1 MTVRRFI
8 TRALIAIAG
17 SLVLSVLYY
26 VVFSLL
32 FSTDVEK
39 ELIRENRLYAEELPE
54 AEMATEMVSDV
65 MELLHMRDKNIYL
78 SVFKAELP
86 QVGDM
91 LEGKPADASSS
102 AAQTESSWR
111 AIFDTLAVKKI
122 IPPMQLPLENL
133 NYTNVGAS
141 VGERMNPFY
150 KVKVHH
156 DGMDFVAN
164 EGTEVLAT
172 ASGIVTKVQ
181 SSEGGKGNM
190 VEISHAGGYVTRY
203 AHLLKTL
210 VRKGE
215 RVKAGKAIGLVGAS
229 GRAFTTHLHY
239 EVLHDGEV
247 MDPVHFFF
255 SSLTPDEYADFLAMS
270 SSSGQSMD

>member
-239 EVLHDGEV
+239 EVLHDGEI

>member
-190 VEISHAGGYVTRY
+190 VEITHAGGYVTRY

-239 EVLHDGEV
+239 EVLHDGEI

>member
-1 MTVRRFI
+1 MTVRKFI
-8 TRALIAIAG
+8 IRALIAIAG

-54 AEMATEMVSDV
+54 AEMATGMVGDV
-65 MELLHMRDKNIYL
+65 MELLQMRDKNIYL

-91 LEGKPADASSS
+91 LEGKPVDASSS

-172 ASGIVTKVQ
+172 APGIVTKVQ

-190 VEISHAGGYVTRY
+190 VEITHTGGYVTRY

>member
-1 MTVRRFI
+1 MTVRKFI
-8 TRALIAIAG
+8 IRTLIAIAG

-54 AEMATEMVSDV
+54 AEMATEMVGDV
-65 MELLHMRDKNIYL
+65 MELLQMRDKNIYL

-91 LEGKPADASSS
+91 LEGKPADASLS

-111 AIFDTLAVKKI
+111 AIFDTLAEKKI

-172 ASGIVTKVQ
+172 APGIVTKVQ

-190 VEISHAGGYVTRY
+190 VEITHAGGYVTRY

>member
-1 MTVRRFI
+1 MTVRKFI

-54 AEMATEMVSDV
+54 AEMATEMVGDV

-91 LEGKPADASSS
+91 LEGKPADASLS
-102 AAQTESSWR
+102 AAQTESRWR
-111 AIFDTLAVKKI
+111 AVFDTLAVKKI

-203 AHLLKTL
+203 AHLMKTL

-255 SSLTPDEYADFLAMS
+255 SSLTPDEYADFLTMS

>member
-54 AEMATEMVSDV
+54 AEMATEMVGDV

>member
-1 MTVRRFI
+1 MTVRKFI
-8 TRALIAIAG
+8 IRALIAIAG

-54 AEMATEMVSDV
+54 AEMATEMVGDV
-65 MELLHMRDKNIYL
+65 MELLQMRDKNIYL

-91 LEGKPADASSS
+91 LEGKPVDASSS
-102 AAQTESSWR
+102 AAQTESNWR
-111 AIFDTLAVKKI
+111 AIFDTLVVKKI

-172 ASGIVTKVQ
+172 APGIVTKVQ

-190 VEISHAGGYVTRY
+190 VEITHTGGYVTRY

>member
-1 MTVRRFI
+1 MTVRKFI
-8 TRALIAIAG
+8 IRALIAIAG

-54 AEMATEMVSDV
+54 AEMATEMVGDV
-65 MELLHMRDKNIYL
+65 MELLQMRDKNIYL

-172 ASGIVTKVQ
+172 APGIVTKVQ
-181 SSEGGKGNM
+181 SSEGGKGNL
-190 VEISHAGGYVTRY
+190 VEITHAGGYVTRY

-239 EVLHDGEV
+239 EVLHDGEI